1 MTGMGADQA
10 MEPTR
15 VVIADDHRL
24 VREGTRGILERAG
37 GIEVVGEA
45 ADGLEAVELVD
56 RERPD
61 VAIVDIGMPQMNG
74 VEATR
79 TIKNRW
85 PQVAVLVL
93 TVHDEDAYV
102 MAILEAGAAGYL
114 LKDVPGDELVRAVRA
129 VRDGES
135 VLHPRVTDAVL
146 RHFRS
151 DERRIGDDGGGE
163 VLTPRELEV
172 LRVAAQGVSNKQI
185 ADALALSPRTVQV
198 HLGNVFRKL
207 EVASRTEAVIQ
218 ALRRGLVRLEDLS

>member
-1 MTGMGADQA
+1 MGDDGL

-24 VREGTRGILERAG
+24 VREGTRGILERADG
-37 GIEVVGEA
+37 VEVVGEA
-45 ADGLEAVELVD
+45 ADGIEAVELVG

-61 VAIVDIGMPQMNG
+61 VAIVDIGMPKMNG
-74 VEATR
+74 VDATR
-79 TIKNRW
+79 TIKRQW
-85 PQVAVLVL
+85 PGVAVLVL

-146 RHFRS
+146 RRFRS
-151 DERRIGDDGGGE
+151 DDRRGSDGSSDA
-163 VLTPRELEV
+163 LTRRELEV
-172 LRVAAQGVSNKQI
+172 LRVAARGVSNKEI
-185 ADALALSPRTVQV
+185 ADELDMSPRTVQV
-198 HLGNVFRKL
+198 HLGNVFRKF

-218 ALRRGLVRLEDLS
+218 ALRRGIVRLEELP